1 VFLLLHLEH
10 RPILEAPLHDVRLFV
25 GTLDELALGD
35 GRPAEKDVSLI
46 SIPHH
51 ADLHLQFREVLKLDV
66 VPDMG
71 EWSTNDGGF
80 DHVRG
85 SWDSSGS
92 HGDLLLD

>member
-1 VFLLLHLEH
+1 MIADQLSK
-10 RPILEAPLHDVRLFV
+10 
-25 GTLDELALGD
+25 TLA
-35 GRPAEKDVSLI
+35 RYQYTN
-46 SIPHH
+46 H

-71 EWSTNDGGF
+71 EWSTNDRGF
-80 DHVRG
+80 DHMRG